1 MEGRWYVVD
10 NRPMYALLSARA
22 LQHTAGS
29 AASDAPPVVLVHG
42 LGKAAESLRDLGDAL
57 DRRGLAA
64 HAPDLPGFGESSR
77 HKPRRP
83 LDIPRLADALDAWM
97 GAAAVERAVVVGNS
111 IGAQI
116 VADLAARR
124 PGRCVAVVLL
134 GPTTD
139 PDVRSIPDQVWR
151 WLINSRRDESAAGG
165 GMVTAYW
172 QAGLGRVARTFQYS
186 VRDRIEEK
194 LPRISAPTLVI
205 AGSADPIAP
214 LHWTQR
220 VCETLP
226 DGRLVVLDGAAH
238 SMHGNHP
245 EEVADAVRDFIDSLA
260 AGRRRRRA
268 PTGAHRSVSP

>member
-1 MEGRWYVVD
+1 VEGRWYVVN
-10 NRPMYALLSARA
+10 NRPMHALLSTRA
-22 LQHTAGS
+22 EERTDGS
-29 AASDAPPVVLVHG
+29 PASETLPVILVHG

-64 HAPDLPGFGESSR
+64 YAPDLPGFGESSR

-83 LDIPRLADALDAWM
+83 LGIPGLAGALDAWM
-97 GAAAVERAVVVGNS
+97 GVADVERAVVVGNS

-124 PGRCVAVVLL
+124 PERCVGVVLL

-139 PDVRSIPDQVWR
+139 PEVRSIPAQVWR
-151 WLINSRRDESAAGG
+151 WMINSRRDESAAGG

-172 QAGLGRVARTFQYS
+172 QAGIGRVARTFQYS
-186 VRDRIEEK
+186 VRDRIVEK
-194 LPRISAPTLVI
+194 LPRITAPALVI

-214 LHWTQR
+214 LHWTRR
-220 VCETLP
+220 VCELLQ

-238 SMHGNHP
+238 SMHGNRP
-245 EEVADAVRDFIDSLA
+245 EEVADAVREFIDSL
-260 AGRRRRRA
+260 
-268 PTGAHRSVSP
+268 